1 MTNQIFD
8 WLERLAELFPDQ
20 GYQVRLEN
28 FLKNKSITDTA
39 QLEVYLNEFHRLETS
54 RGHG

>member
-8 WLERLAELFPDQ
+8 WLERLAELFPDK

-39 QLEVYLNEFHRLETS
+39 QLEVYLNEFHRLGTS